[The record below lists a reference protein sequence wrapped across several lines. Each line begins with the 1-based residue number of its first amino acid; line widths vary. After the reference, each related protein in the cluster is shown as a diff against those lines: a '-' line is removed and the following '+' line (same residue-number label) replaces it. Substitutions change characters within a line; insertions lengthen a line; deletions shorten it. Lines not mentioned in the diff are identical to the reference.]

1 MSVQGVDPVDI
12 VVDAAV
18 EAVES
23 PAEAHSTVVD
33 GINVLGAIS
42 PSRAGDFMSCP
53 LLFRFRTI
61 DKLPEPFSVDAM
73 RGTVVH
79 KVLEDLFDLPA
90 LERTPEQAHELIVP
104 AWESVLEAEPAAAE
118 MFDVEGGPPLD
129 EWLTSCRVAVDR
141 YFTLEDPRRLEPA
154 ERELYV
160 ETLLESKLLLRGFV
174 DRVDIAPDGAIRVV
188 DYKSGRSPGVGF
200 EGKALFQLRFY
211 ALAIWRTRGV
221 VPKMLQLIYLGDGEV
236 IRYEPDEH
244 DLLATER
251 KVEAVWRAITTAR
264 ETGDWRPSPSRLCS
278 WCAHQA
284 ICPAYGGTPPP
295 LPAPPDEQET
305 PAPTTDAGV
314 AGQSAGSVSRPGAR

>member
-1 MSVQGVDPVDI
+1 MSVQGVDPVDT
-12 VVDAAV
+12 VVEAAV
-18 EAVES
+18 EAVETAQLTGES
-23 PAEAHSTVVD
+23 PAEAHSTLVD
-33 GINVLGAIS
+33 GVNVLGAIS

-53 LLFRFRTI
+53 LLYRFRTI
-61 DKLPEPFSVDAM
+61 DKLPEPFSIDAV

-90 LERTPEQAHELIVP
+90 AERTPEQAHGLIVP
-104 AWESVLEAEPAAAE
+104 AWESLLEAEPTAAE

-129 EWLTSCRVAVDR
+129 AWLTSCRVAVDR

-160 ETLLESKLLLRGFV
+160 ETLLDSKLLLRGFV

-188 DYKSGRSPGVGF
+188 DYKSGKSPGVGF
-200 EGKALFQLRFY
+200 EGKALFQLKFY

-251 KVEAVWRAITTAR
+251 KVEAVWRAISTAQ
-264 ETGDWRPSPSRLCS
+264 ESGDWRASPSRLCS

-295 LPAPPDEQET
+295 LPVQPLPEPPAQVPVE
-305 PAPTTDAGV
+305 PAPDSSG
-314 AGQSAGSVSRPGAR
+314 